1 MKSSAVFACS
11 KSLAGSSSLGLPGE
25 ARWLHSVRKCED
37 SKGSVLRLD
46 GGEGGGEAFAADRAR
61 FVVGGLVDAEAGN
74 VAYYLVGYWF
84 ANGR

>member
-1 MKSSAVFACS
+1 VGAFLPRGEVFVAAAGT
-11 KSLAGSSSLGLPGE
+11 LAELAL
-25 ARWLHSVRKCED
+25 LNYV
-37 SKGSVLRLD
+37 LD